1 MPAQQY
7 VVDCIGW
14 RQLNGSLGYRFID
27 IVPKPGNLYFRPPF
41 DDFEVAFAAAS
52 KEAAGYAHRAVDPR
66 RTRVEGYHA
75 ESVSAC
81 ANPTVDYYPTAT
93 AQWEATHG

>member
-1 MPAQQY
+1 MSAAPSY

-14 RQLNGSLGYRFID
+14 RQPDGTLGYRFIV
-27 IVPKPGNLYFRPPF
+27 IVPKPGNLYFRDPIA
-41 DDFEVAFAAAS
+41 DFEEACAAAS

-75 ESVSAC
+75 ESTLAC
-81 ANPTVDYYPTAT
+81 ANPTIDYYPQGQGGKA
-93 AQWEATHG
+93 